1 LGAAFTLLLC
11 GIAVLTAPL
20 WGATTHTFFPGGTNW
35 ANAWPLQLNLIGT
48 ILCLAGSG
56 LLFLPDL
63 AKIPKIFSNRENFSR
78 RI

>member
-1 LGAAFTLLLC
+1 
-11 GIAVLTAPL
+11 
-20 WGATTHTFFPGGTNW
+20 
-35 ANAWPLQLNLIGT
+35 LQLNLIGT

-63 AKIPKIFSNRENFSR
+63 AKIPKFFSIRENFSR